1 MKKSEPSRDSSRAT
15 VSDYVSRMV
24 ERSELQKMARTI
36 DAHRKQL
43 DALIAQTEQ
52 ISAIIEEHAL
62 TSGIL
67 AELQKSS
74 KTGHTSAR
82 LSIGS
87 GVTLNYTHEGKE
99 EGTALVDIG
108 SGVFG
113 ERPWSEAHALTLE
126 RKEGISLLHKDL
138 AEQVTKLEEKITVL
152 AQEFNSA
159 AEQLQPPQ
167 PQDVPVQET
176 PSTSTPEE
184 KQPRRQQRR
193 GSRFGNELTLDD

>member
-1 MKKSEPSRDSSRAT
+1 MT
-15 VSDYVSRMV
+15 TTSDYVSRMV

-43 DALIAQTEQ
+43 DDLHGRIEQ
-52 ISAIIEEHAL
+52 VTAIIDEHQI

-67 AELQKSS
+67 HHLQESS
-74 KTGHTSAR
+74 KTGKTGAR

-87 GVTLNYTHEGKE
+87 GVTLNYIHESKE

-113 ERPWSEAHALTLE
+113 EKPWSEAYTMTVE
-126 RKEGISLLHKDL
+126 RKEGITLLHKDL
-138 AEQVTKLEEKITVL
+138 SEQATTLEEKITLL
-152 AQEFNSA
+152 AQEFNAA
-159 AEQLQPPQ
+159 AEQLQPSQ
-167 PQDVPVQET
+167 PATTPAFEPT
-176 PSTSTPEE
+176 SAAKPSTPQSSPEE
-184 KQPRRQQRR
+184 KENRRPQRR

>member
-1 MKKSEPSRDSSRAT
+1 MT
-15 VSDYVSRMV
+15 TISDYVSRMV

-43 DALIAQTEQ
+43 EDLHSRIDQVT
-52 ISAIIEEHAL
+52 AIIDEHQV

-67 AELQKSS
+67 NHLQESS
-74 KTGHTSAR
+74 KTGKTGAQ

-87 GVTLNYTHEGKE
+87 GVTLNYIHESKE

-113 ERPWSEAHALTLE
+113 EKPWSEAFTMTVE
-126 RKEGISLLHKDL
+126 RQENITLLHKDL
-138 AEQVTKLEEKITVL
+138 SEQSASLEEKITHL
-152 AQEFNSA
+152 AQEFNAA
-159 AEQLQPPQ
+159 AEQLQPSKPATT
-167 PQDVPVQET
+167 PVFESPT
-176 PSTSTPEE
+176 PPKSPTPPSSSEE
-184 KQPRRQQRR
+184 KETRRPQRR

>member
-1 MKKSEPSRDSSRAT
+1 
-15 VSDYVSRMV
+15 MV

-36 DAHRKQL
+36 DAHRKHL
-43 DALIAQTEQ
+43 DALNAQTEQ

-62 TSGIL
+62 TTGIL
-67 AELQKSS
+67 AELQKSN

-126 RKEGISLLHKDL
+126 RKEGITLLHKDL
-138 AEQVTKLEEKITVL
+138 AEQVKKLEEKITLL

-159 AEQLQPPQ
+159 AEQLQPTQ
-167 PQDVPVQET
+167 PQAAPTQDNPPAPAT
-176 PSTSTPEE
+176 DE

>member
-1 MKKSEPSRDSSRAT
+1 MT
-15 VSDYVSRMV
+15 TTSDIVSRMV

-43 DALIAQTEQ
+43 DDLHARIDQVT
-52 ISAIIEEHAL
+52 AIIDEHHI

-67 AELQKSS
+67 LHLQESS
-74 KTGHTSAR
+74 KTGRTGAR

-87 GVTLNYTHEGKE
+87 GVTLNYIHESKQ

-113 ERPWSEAHALTLE
+113 EKPWSEAHTMTLE
-126 RKEGISLLHKDL
+126 RKEGITLLHKDL
-138 AEQVTKLEEKITVL
+138 SEQATTLEEKITVL
-152 AQEFNSA
+152 AQEFNAA

-167 PQDVPVQET
+167 PTPT
-176 PSTSTPEE
+176 PSLKPTTAPKPSTE
-184 KQPRRQQRR
+184 KPSQDEKESRRPQRR

>member
-1 MKKSEPSRDSSRAT
+1 MT
-15 VSDYVSRMV
+15 TISDYVSRMV

-43 DALIAQTEQ
+43 EDLHSRIDQVT
-52 ISAIIEEHAL
+52 AIIDEHQV

-67 AELQKSS
+67 NHLQESS
-74 KTGHTSAR
+74 KTGRTGAR

-87 GVTLNYTHEGKE
+87 GVTLNYIHEGKK

-113 ERPWSEAHALTLE
+113 EKPWSEAHSMTIE
-126 RKEGISLLHKDL
+126 RLEGITLLHKDL
-138 AEQVTKLEEKITVL
+138 TEQVTKLEEKITLL
-152 AQEFNSA
+152 AEEFNAA
-159 AEQLQPPQ
+159 AEQLQPSQPTQPSATPPPQ
-167 PQDVPVQET
+167 APSAPAPDEKET
-176 PSTSTPEE
+176 
-184 KQPRRQQRR
+184 RRPQRR

>member
-1 MKKSEPSRDSSRAT
+1 MT
-15 VSDYVSRMV
+15 TTSDYVSRMV

-43 DALIAQTEQ
+43 DDLHARIEQ
-52 ISAIIEEHAL
+52 VTAIIDEHQI

-67 AELQKSS
+67 NHLQESS
-74 KTGHTSAR
+74 KTGKTGAR

-87 GVTLNYTHEGKE
+87 GVTLNYIHESKE

-113 ERPWSEAHALTLE
+113 EKPWSEAYTMTVE
-126 RKEGISLLHKDL
+126 RKEGITLLHKDL
-138 AEQVTKLEEKITVL
+138 SEQATSLEEKITLL
-152 AQEFNSA
+152 AQEFNAA
-159 AEQLQPPQ
+159 AEQLQPSQ
-167 PQDVPVQET
+167 PVTTPVFEPTTSAKLPT
-176 PSTSTPEE
+176 PPSSSEE
-184 KQPRRQQRR
+184 KENRRPQRR